1 MTLARNDLQLWNP
14 FREIDDMHRRMSQ
27 MLESAFEPAWL
38 NGFTGWTPPV
48 DIEETDDAFVVEAE
62 LPGVKRDDV
71 SVELNDNELTIRGEA
86 KERERVGILR
96 RQTRRTGEFL
106 YRVRLPGD
114 VDEDKVEATLRDGV
128 LELRIGK
135 AVPAQARRI
144 EISAG

>member
-1 MTLARNDLQLWNP
+1 LTLARNDLQLWNP

-27 MLESAFEPAWL
+27 MLESAFEPASL